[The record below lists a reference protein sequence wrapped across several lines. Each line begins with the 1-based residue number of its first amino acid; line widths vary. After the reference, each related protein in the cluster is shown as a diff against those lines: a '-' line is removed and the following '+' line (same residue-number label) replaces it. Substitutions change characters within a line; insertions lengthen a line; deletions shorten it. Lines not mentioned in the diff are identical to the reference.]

1 MDSGKIKKGAMVLET
16 LFFFRLVYFF
26 FPNVFSP
33 VSLVAFNFVFLLNQ
47 FSKVEL
53 KSLQETKKLHA
64 TPSFSCTNKTKNKM
78 LQIVNIR
85 QRNRKKNKIKKQP
98 PSITVRANKET

>member
-1 MDSGKIKKGAMVLET
+1 MDSGKIKKGCHG
-16 LFFFRLVYFF
+16 FRNIIFFRLVYVF

-64 TPSFSCTNKTKNKM
+64 TPSFSCTSKTKKKM

-85 QRNRKKNKIKKQP
+85 QRNRKKKI
-98 PSITVRANKET
+98 R

>member
-16 LFFFRLVYFF
+16 YNFSHLVDFFFRD
-26 FPNVFSP
+26 VFST

-64 TPSFSCTNKTKNKM
+64 TPSFSCTNKAKKNN

-85 QRNRKKNKIKKQP
+85 QRNREKKKDKKQP
-98 PSITVRANKET
+98 PSITVRANKEN